1 MVNYDEFLEEH
12 IPKRQFGY
20 FSDSELQG
28 MAEKLPEE
36 IVQFLTSEGICSYSN
51 NFLWTTSPDHFN
63 GVLAQW
69 GLNES
74 TCIPFLRTAFG
85 AFIYYNRRNKK
96 IYLLDPLLGRRM
108 DLADD
113 LDDLLNMMLMLD
125 TILENG
131 FFISQFKHLSVDV
144 QTLQPDEIVALFPA
158 LPLGGSFET
167 SKEEVVKMKEHLILL
182 AQLFGGKARRV

>member
-28 MAEKLPEE
+28 MTEKLPDE

-51 NFLWTTSPDHFN
+51 NFLWTTSPGHFN

-96 IYLLDPLLGRRM
+96 IYLLDPLLGRMM
-108 DLADD
+108 DLAED

-131 FFISQFKHLSVDV
+131 FFINQFKHLSVDV

-182 AQLFGGKARRV
+182 AQLSGGKARRV